1 MLARLFSFFILLI
14 SLAGCSEPL
23 YTNIDN
29 TKLQSLMA
37 QGIPVYD
44 IRRSEEWQKSG
55 VINGSRLLT
64 FIDRKGKTPRTF
76 LPTFSKQI
84 GKNDPVILICRS
96 GNRSSVLANHLM
108 EKMGY
113 TSVYNVEDG
122 IINWARE
129 RKPLQKP

>member
-1 MLARLFSFFILLI
+1 MLARLIALFILLI
-14 SLAGCSEPL
+14 SLSGCSEPL

-37 QGIPVYD
+37 QGVPVYD
-44 IRRSEEWQKSG
+44 IRRPEEWQKSG
-55 VINGSRLLT
+55 VIKDSRLLT
-64 FIDRKGKTPRTF
+64 FVDKRGKTPSSF

-96 GNRSSVLANHLM
+96 GNRSSILANHLM

-113 TSVYNVEDG
+113 TTVYNVENG
-122 IINWARE
+122 IIPWIRE
-129 RKPLQKP
+129 KQPLQKP

>member
-1 MLARLFSFFILLI
+1 MIARLFTFFVLLF
-14 SLAGCSEPL
+14 SLAGCSDPL

-37 QGIPVYD
+37 DGVPVYD
-44 IRRSEEWQKSG
+44 IRRAEEWQKSG
-55 VINGSRLLT
+55 VIKGSRLLT
-64 FIDRKGKTPRTF
+64 FIDRRGETPRSF

-96 GNRSSVLANHLM
+96 GNRSSILAEHLM

-113 TSVYNVEDG
+113 TMVYNVENG
-122 IINWARE
+122 IIPWIKE
-129 RKPLQKP
+129 KKPLQKP